1 MQQAE
6 QWPPKDGHVL
16 ISGICDY
23 ERLHGKGELKLRM
36 ELGLLAGCR
45 DEEIILD
52 HAGGPNVITW
62 VPIMK
67 EGKTARVRKGGNK
80 GRKVEEL

>member
-1 MQQAE
+1 MQ
-6 QWPPKDGHVL
+6 
-16 ISGICDY
+16 
-23 ERLHGKGELKLRM
+23 M

-45 DEEIILD
+45 DGEIILD
-52 HAGGPNVITW
+52 HAGGPNVTTW

-67 EGKTARVRKGGNK
+67 EGETARVRKGGNK